1 MLAFPSG
8 FWELIQPRD
17 APVVSRHWKEKQN
30 NTLNEN
36 NTLHTLASVPCP
48 QTLWASVPIAVS
60 GHIPEGG
67 AHGGLAH
74 CFQPLP
80 LHAELRTLELLDL
93 TGWGLAVLRLQPPH
107 PGSEPQWR
115 KGHRPTMAGLPLHGP
130 QPCLGEAATSLSP
143 AAAPCHAAKGNRQLR
158 GHESSVHELC
168 KVVCEQLLS

>member
-1 MLAFPSG
+1 MAAL
-8 FWELIQPRD
+8 
-17 APVVSRHWKEKQN
+17 
-30 NTLNEN
+30 
-36 NTLHTLASVPCP
+36 
-48 QTLWASVPIAVS
+48 
-60 GHIPEGG
+60 
-67 AHGGLAH
+67 H

-93 TGWGLAVLRLQPPH
+93 TGWGLPVLRLQPPH